1 MDELG
6 YRIGEK
12 ECRMIY
18 VFGEYELDTGLYEL
32 RRAGAPYKVEPK
44 AFDLL
49 IYLIQHR
56 DRVVTRE
63 ELFERVWSAPFISE
77 AILSHHIMVARKA
90 VGDDGRTQRR
100 IKTIHGRGY
109 RFIARVD
116 VREQPDSDIREVEP
130 PARTEPVPQPTSPF
144 AQDAATRNV
153 LAGDHALTTV
163 LCATLDNIA
172 ALSEQLG
179 FEVLQRLRQ
188 MFFTHAQDVVQR
200 YEGMLQFFGA
210 DGVLSVFKSRTLHA
224 DHAQRAV
231 SAALDLQHRLR
242 TPVTEVSAQTTISG
256 SARMGLH
263 TGPIAME
270 SLSGDTVNLAV
281 WLQYQAQPG
290 RLLVSAATMQRIRD
304 IDMCIEPIA
313 IRIPGHADPIMAY
326 QICGLDGSGE
336 NRVL

>member
-1 MDELG
+1 
-6 YRIGEK
+6 
-12 ECRMIY
+12 MIY
-18 VFGEYELDTGLYEL
+18 VFGAYELDTGLYEL
-32 RRAGAPYKVEPK
+32 RCAGASYKVEPK

-49 IYLIQHR
+49 IYLIAHR

-63 ELFERVWSAPFISE
+63 ELFERVWSDPFISE

-90 VGDDGRTQRR
+90 VGDDGRAQRM

-116 VREQPDSDIREVEP
+116 VREQPASDVQEVEP
-130 PARTEPVPQPTSPF
+130 PARTEPIPQPTSPL
-144 AQDAATRNV
+144 AQNVATQNV
-153 LAGDHALTTV
+153 LAGDHTLTTV

-179 FEVLQRLRQ
+179 FEALQRLRQ
-188 MFFTHAQDVVQR
+188 TFFTHAQEVVQR
-200 YEGMLQFFGA
+200 YEGILQFFGA
-210 DGVLSVFKSRTLHA
+210 DGVLSVFKSGMLHA

-242 TPVTEVSAQTTISG
+242 TPATEASTQSTISG

-263 TGPIAME
+263 TGPVALE

-290 RLLVSAATMQRIRD
+290 RLLVSAATMQWVQ
-304 IDMCIEPIA
+304 DMVACIEPSA
-313 IRIPGHADPIMAY
+313 IRIPGHAEPIMVY
-326 QICGLDGSGE
+326 QIYRLDESDAS
-336 NRVL
+336 RVL

>member
-1 MDELG
+1 
-6 YRIGEK
+6 
-12 ECRMIY
+12 MIY
-18 VFGEYELDTGLYEL
+18 VFGAYELDTGLYEL
-32 RRAGAPYKVEPK
+32 RRAGASYKVEPK

-49 IYLIQHR
+49 IYLITHR

-63 ELFERVWSAPFISE
+63 ELFERVWSDPFISE

-90 VGDDGRTQRR
+90 VGDDGRAQRM

-109 RFIARVD
+109 RFIAGVD
-116 VREQPDSDIREVEP
+116 VREQPASDVREVDP
-130 PARTEPVPQPTSPF
+130 PARTEPAPQPTSPL
-144 AQDAATRNV
+144 AQDVTTQNV
-153 LAGDHALTTV
+153 LVGDHALTTV

-188 MFFTHAQDVVQR
+188 TFFTHAQDVVQR
-200 YEGMLQFFGA
+200 YEGMLQYFGA
-210 DGVLSVFKSRTLHA
+210 DGVLSVFQSGRLHA

-242 TPVTEVSAQTTISG
+242 TPATEASAQSTILG

-263 TGPIAME
+263 TGPIALE

-304 IDMCIEPIA
+304 TDMCIEPSA
-313 IRIPGHADPIMAY
+313 IRIPGYADPIMAY
-326 QICGLDGSGE
+326 KISRLDGSGE
-336 NRVL
+336 NRAL

>member
-1 MDELG
+1 
-6 YRIGEK
+6 
-12 ECRMIY
+12 MIY
-18 VFGEYELDTGLYEL
+18 VFGAYELDTGLYEL
-32 RRAGAPYKVEPK
+32 RRAGASYKVEPK

-49 IYLIQHR
+49 IYLITHR

-63 ELFERVWSAPFISE
+63 ELFERVWSDPFISE

-90 VGDDGRTQRR
+90 VGDDGRAQRM

-116 VREQPDSDIREVEP
+116 VREQPDSDVREAAP
-130 PARTEPVPQPTSPF
+130 PARTEPAPQPTSPR
-144 AQDAATRNV
+144 AQDVATQNV
-153 LAGDHALTTV
+153 LAGNHTLTTV

-188 MFFTHAQDVVQR
+188 TFFTHAQDVVQR

-210 DGVLSVFKSRTLHA
+210 DGVLSVFKSGMIHA

-242 TPVTEVSAQTTISG
+242 THVTEPPTQATISG

-263 TGPIAME
+263 TGPVALE
-270 SLSGDTVNLAV
+270 SMSGDTVNLAV
-281 WLQYQAQPG
+281 WLQYQAPPG
-290 RLLVSAATMQRIRD
+290 RLLVSAATMQLVQD
-304 IDMCIEPIA
+304 TVSCIEPSA
-313 IRIPGHADPIMAY
+313 IRIPGHAEPIMAY
-326 QICGLDGSGE
+326 HIQGRDG
-336 NRVL
+336 

>member
-1 MDELG
+1 
-6 YRIGEK
+6 
-12 ECRMIY
+12 MIY

-32 RRAGAPYKVEPK
+32 RRAGASYKVEPK

-49 IYLIQHR
+49 IYLITHR

-63 ELFERVWSAPFISE
+63 ELFERVWSDPFISE

-90 VGDDGRTQRR
+90 VGDDGRAQRL

-109 RFIARVD
+109 RFIARID
-116 VREQPDSDIREVEP
+116 VREQSDADIQDVDP
-130 PARTEPVPQPTSPF
+130 PARTEPAPQPTSPF
-144 AQDAATRNV
+144 APDMATQNV
-153 LAGDHALTTV
+153 LAGDHTLTTV

-179 FEVLQRLRQ
+179 FEALQRLRQ
-188 MFFTHAQDVVQR
+188 TFFTHAQDVVQR

-210 DGVLSVFKSRTLHA
+210 DGVLSVFKSGMPRA

-242 TPVTEVSAQTTISG
+242 TPATETTTQATISG
-256 SARMGLH
+256 SARIGLH
-263 TGPIAME
+263 TGPVALE
-270 SLSGDTVNLAV
+270 SMSGDTVNLAV

-290 RLLVSAATMQRIRD
+290 KLLVSAATMQWVQD
-304 IDMCIEPIA
+304 TVSCIEPSA
-313 IRIPGHADPIMAY
+313 IRIPGHAEPIMAY
-326 QICGLDGSGE
+326 HIHGRDG
-336 NRVL
+336 

>member
-1 MDELG
+1 
-6 YRIGEK
+6 
-12 ECRMIY
+12 MIY
-18 VFGEYELDTGLYEL
+18 AFGEYELDTGLYEL
-32 RRAGAPYKVEPK
+32 RCAGTSRKVEPK

-63 ELFERVWSAPFISE
+63 ALFERVWSDPFISE

-90 VGDDGRTQRR
+90 VGDDGRAQRM

-116 VREQPDSDIREVEP
+116 VRDQPASNIREAEP
-130 PARTEPVPQPTSPF
+130 PARTEPAPQTTSPLV
-144 AQDAATRNV
+144 QDAVTQNV

-179 FEVLQRLRQ
+179 FETLQRLRQ
-188 MFFTHAQDVVQR
+188 RFFTHAQDVVQQ

-210 DGVLSVFKSRTLHA
+210 DGILSVFKSRIPHA

-231 SAALDLQHRLR
+231 SAALDLQQRLH
-242 TPVTEVSAQTTISG
+242 TSATEASAQSTISC
-256 SARMGLH
+256 SARIGLH
-263 TGPIAME
+263 TGPVALE
-270 SLSGDTVNLAV
+270 SMSGDTINLAV

-290 RLLVSAATMQRIRD
+290 RLLVSAATMQLVQGTISRV
-304 IDMCIEPIA
+304 EPSA
-313 IRIPGHADPIMAY
+313 IRIPGHADPIIAY
-326 QICGLDGSGE
+326 NIHGRDG
-336 NRVL
+336 